1 MTYEAIM
8 ELFNFLKQIGLVAI
22 GAIIPTISTY
32 ITFRRREKV
41 IVKIHIEARAAEEL
55 MNSITKCSEN
65 LRLISTP
72 LIETLKRYNASIKVI
87 ESIKD
92 TAETANY
99 EAKIM
104 ESVISDIDR
113 YERLWEDY
121 ENNFLKFINV
131 MESKEVIFNKLINY
145 KLLILDENKELEE
158 VYNKIKD
165 VYFLDIYAKV
175 TNRIEVN
182 EEILDLLK
190 EYEAKFTSKRNDILN
205 SFNDLR
211 VSAQNIFFKKL
222 FKYTVPYRDEIP
234 GEKAINKLG
243 FKYKEEENKHS

>member
-1 MTYEAIM
+1 MTYETIM

-32 ITFRRREKV
+32 ILFRRREKV
-41 IVKIHIEARAAEEL
+41 IVKIHIEASAAEEL

-65 LRLISTP
+65 LRSISNP
-72 LIETLKRYNASIKVI
+72 LIEILKRYNASLKVI

-104 ESVISDIDR
+104 ESVISDINR
-113 YERLWEDY
+113 YEKLWLEY
-121 ENNFLKFINV
+121 ESNFLKFINV

-145 KLLILDENKELEE
+145 KLLIIDENKDLEE
-158 VYNKIKD
+158 VYKRIKD
-165 VYFLDIYAKV
+165 MYFLNIYGKV
-175 TNRIEVN
+175 TNRHEINGEVLN
-182 EEILDLLK
+182 LLK
-190 EYEAKFTSKRNDILN
+190 EYETNFTAKRNSILN
-205 SFNDLR
+205 DFSDLR

-222 FKYTVPYRDEIP
+222 FKYKVPYRDEIP
-234 GEKAINKLG
+234 GQKPINKLG
-243 FKYKEEENKHS
+243 FKYKDDENK